1 MNPFGR
7 EQILAAGPDDVTTS
21 SGPTE
26 QPNVAGATGRSRRGR
41 RAAWLTPWVAVGVF
55 GLAGLLTGQAS
66 RGQEPILDSAGG
78 SPWADAPASD
88 PGRFDFLAGLSPPP
102 LFPFAS
108 FYIDYRIRRF
118 SDAHVTYEFG
128 VSDPRGPNPI
138 SRLQFPISSTW
149 NGLEV
154 GLESPSW
161 AVHAE
166 WLTPW
171 SDRIDGRLEDRD
183 WLLVGPEASHLG
195 IADERWIDGQV
206 VDVAFEFLLAE
217 SRGGLP
223 ISVWPVGGF
232 RWQKF
237 ELMAFDGKQLQE
249 YDLWFFGPIHLP
261 GDVLHFRQ
269 EYYHYYGGGQLR
281 IDFPDGG
288 LLPGWRLTFQGDGAY
303 VDGCNLDHHLLREGV
318 RITKQNTHGGAWH
331 VGVTAE
337 VFLSEM
343 LTVGVEGEHT
353 VIRTA
358 GNHHWINEP
367 LGIDEMWSR
376 GVHATSEQTS
386 ITVFLRLRR

>member
-1 MNPFGR
+1 M
-7 EQILAAGPDDVTTS
+7 S
-21 SGPTE
+21 SRDE
-26 QPNVAGATGRSRRGR
+26 A
-41 RAAWLTPWVAVGVF
+41 
-55 GLAGLLTGQAS
+55 
-66 RGQEPILDSAGG
+66 
-78 SPWADAPASD
+78 ADAFTPLSD
-88 PGRFDFLAGLSPPP
+88 
-102 LFPFAS
+102 
-108 FYIDYRIRRF
+108 RIRRF

-138 SRLQFPISSTW
+138 SRLQFPIRSTW

-249 YDLWFFGPIHLP
+249 YDLWFFGLVQI
-261 GDVLHFRQ
+261 R
-269 EYYHYYGGGQLR
+269 
-281 IDFPDGG
+281 
-288 LLPGWRLTFQGDGAY
+288 
-303 VDGCNLDHHLLREGV
+303 
-318 RITKQNTHGGAWH
+318 
-331 VGVTAE
+331 VT
-337 VFLSEM
+337 
-343 LTVGVEGEHT
+343 
-353 VIRTA
+353 
-358 GNHHWINEP
+358 
-367 LGIDEMWSR
+367 
-376 GVHATSEQTS
+376 TS
-386 ITVFLRLRR
+386 ICRSHWTHVSVVKLFICSELC